1 MVCAM
6 CSLVALPNLNQI
18 TFGGGPFNVAISL
31 KSESWVTIV
40 KPFDLQKA
48 QISKSLAFVSPA
60 DFTVI
65 DSLYCLGRYFV
76 TRC

>member
-1 MVCAM
+1 M

-18 TFGGGPFNVAISL
+18 TLGGGPFNVAISL

-65 DSLYCLGRYFV
+65 DSLYCL
-76 TRC
+76 